1 MAASPQTQQAPSIF
15 PKSHVGFDSITHQI
29 EKKLL
34 KRGFQFNVICV
45 GQTGLGK
52 STLIN
57 TIFAS
62 HLIDS
67 KGRLAPEEPVRS
79 TTEIQAASHVI
90 EENGVRLRLN
100 IVDTPGYGDLINNDR
115 CWDPI
120 VKYIK
125 DQHSAYLRKELTAQ
139 RERYLQDT
147 RIHCCLFFIQPS
159 GHALKP
165 IDIVVLKK
173 LSEFVNVVPVIA
185 KSDSLTLE
193 ERAEFK
199 ARIKEEFAFHNLKM
213 YPYDNEEDDT
223 EEVAL
228 KDTIKEQIPFA
239 VVGSEKTIVVG
250 GQQVRGRQN
259 RWGVINVED
268 ETHCEFVALRDFLT
282 RTHLQDLI
290 ETTSQI
296 HYESF
301 RAKQLLALKES
312 SAVGHG
318 GGSRPIS
325 PAADRELSR
334 NSQRMT
340 MNGY

>member
-1 MAASPQTQQAPSIF
+1 M
-15 PKSHVGFDSITHQI
+15 
-29 EKKLL
+29 
-34 KRGFQFNVICV
+34 
-45 GQTGLGK
+45 
-52 STLIN
+52 
-57 TIFAS
+57 
-62 HLIDS
+62 DS
-67 KGRLAPEEPVRS
+67 KGRLQPDEPIRS
-79 TTEIQAASHVI
+79 TTEIQSVSHII

-100 IVDTPGYGDLINNDR
+100 IVDTPGYGDLINNER

-159 GHALKP
+159 GHGLKP

-185 KSDSLTLE
+185 KADSLTLE
-193 ERAEFK
+193 ERAAFK
-199 ARIKEEFAFHNLKM
+199 ERIKEEFAFHNLRM
-213 YPYDNEEDDT
+213 YPYDNEEHDQ
-223 EEVAL
+223 EEIAL
-228 KDTIKEQIPFA
+228 NSQIKVSLHLWVFLRFLTNTVPDHDSIRRCWFRKDNRCRWQASSRSPEPLGHSQRYVLPSSAIQAVFLTI
-239 VVGSEKTIVVG
+239 ST
-250 GQQVRGRQN
+250 
-259 RWGVINVED
+259 VED
-268 ETHCEFVALRDFLT
+268 ENHCEFVYLRNFLT

-312 SAVGHG
+312 SAVGGHS
-318 GGSRPIS
+318 SRPIS
-325 PAADRELSR
+325 PSADRELSR